1 MRLSLLFLAKLLC
14 QVGLFVFF
22 LSYFGI
28 PSLRR
33 YQKQEVMVVSS
44 TRHSGGIAAP
54 TISVFAGNP
63 ISKKGWKSVK
73 ITTSVEII
81 EDQCGSA
88 SDIQRCIVE
97 GTYERADVVE
107 HAHIGFRTNESLMNP
122 ALWRE
127 DFTNSFYGR
136 ILTLSVDRRIT
147 PDYNR
152 DQIFLH
158 LQKNISYT
166 IFIYHRQF
174 FVLNTNILSFPV
186 IIKDVS
192 NSMGSHYWNL
202 AVTERLELNH
212 PNDPCYEGMIC
223 LLFNPIQTTKIIF
236 KRIMLCK
243 KCIEIILF

>member
-1 MRLSLLFLAKLLC
+1 M
-14 QVGLFVFF
+14 G
-22 LSYFGI
+22 
-28 PSLRR
+28 
-33 YQKQEVMVVSS
+33 VSS
-44 TRHSGGIAAP
+44 TRHSGGISAP

-63 ISKKGWKSVK
+63 ISKKGWKSDN
-73 ITTSVEII
+73 ITSSSDEII
-81 EDQCGSA
+81 IDQCGNA

-97 GTYERADVVE
+97 GTYDLADVVK
-107 HAHIGFRTNESLMNP
+107 HSHIGFISNESLMDP
-122 ALWRE
+122 SLWRE
-127 DFTNSFYGR
+127 DFTNTFYGR
-136 ILTLSVDRRIT
+136 LLTLSLDRRIT
-147 PDYNR
+147 PDYDR
-152 DQIFLH
+152 DEIFLH
-158 LQKNISYT
+158 LQKNLSYT
-166 IFIYHRQF
+166 IFIYHSQF